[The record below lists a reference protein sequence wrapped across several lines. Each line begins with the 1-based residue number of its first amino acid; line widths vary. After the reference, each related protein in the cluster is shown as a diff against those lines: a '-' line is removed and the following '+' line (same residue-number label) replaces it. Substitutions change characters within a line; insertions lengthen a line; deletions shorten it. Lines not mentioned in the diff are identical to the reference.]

1 MSNIATKLWGYAGV
15 LLEDGIDYGDYVEQI
30 TFLLFLKMAEERELE
45 LPKGC
50 RWTDLSKL
58 AGEDLLE
65 GYQGILAKLSKQPG
79 ILGKIYYRAES
90 RFKKPERLKK
100 LVNMI
105 DEEEWASLDL
115 DVKGDAYEGL
125 VERAA
130 AEGKKGMGQF
140 FTPRRLIESVVRCI
154 KPDPRTAKDFTLMD
168 PACGTGGFLL
178 ASYEWFKQL
187 TGGAI
192 ERSLSQRVHN
202 RTYYGQ
208 DHGDRPRR
216 LALMNFHLHGLA
228 DNVTGGDTIY
238 DPPGSEKYDVVLTN
252 PPFKSSSSGGVPNRD
267 DFVVSTSN
275 KQLNFLQ
282 HIITVLKPGGRAAVV
297 LPDNVLFTDQAGEV
311 MEQLCTRCDL
321 HTVLRLP
328 RGTFSPYCPGVKANV
343 LFFTKGVPT
352 RQIWIYDCRT
362 NVPGVTKKDR
372 PLSMAHFE
380 EFERCYGIDPS
391 GRAGS
396 KKGKPRAEDD
406 SPADNRI
413 AVLGGKG
420 DRWRS
425 FPVADAKARDYKLD
439 GFKWLKEESLTDSDE
454 LPDPAEV
461 VTDAISE
468 LESAID
474 ELNQILTLLENGN
487 GKSSKHAEATA

>member
-30 TFLLFLKMAEERELE
+30 TYLLFLKMAAERELD

-50 RWTDLSKL
+50 TWPTLSKL
-58 AGEDLLE
+58 AGEELLDS
-65 GYQGILAKLSKQPG
+65 YQSILTKLSKQPG
-79 ILGKIYYRAES
+79 ILGKIYFRAES

-140 FTPRRLIESVVRCI
+140 FTPRRLIEAVVRCI
-154 KPDPRTAKDFTLMD
+154 KPDPRASKDFTLID

-178 ASYEWFKQL
+178 AADAWLKDQ
-187 TGGAI
+187 TKGVM
-192 ERSLSQRVHN
+192 ERSLADRVHK
-202 RTYYGQ
+202 RTYFGQ

-228 DNVTGGDTIY
+228 DNVSGGDTIY

-252 PPFKSSSSGGVPNRD
+252 PPFKSSSSGGAPNRD
-267 DFVVSTSN
+267 DFVVETSN
-275 KQLNFLQ
+275 KQLNFVQ

-352 RQIWIYDCRT
+352 KNVWIYDART
-362 NVPGVTKKDR
+362 NVPGITKKDR
-372 PLSMAHFE
+372 PLTSEHFA
-380 EFERCYGIDPS
+380 EFERCYGIDPN
-391 GRAGS
+391 GRHGP
-396 KKGKPRAEDD
+396 KQG
-406 SPADNRI
+406 
-413 AVLGGKG
+413 
-420 DRWRS
+420 
-425 FPVADAKARDYKLD
+425 KARDEHDSPEGEKGWLGGNRWKKFGVAAVKERDFKLD
-439 GFKWLKEESLTDSDE
+439 GFKWLKDESLDDADDLPEPEE
-454 LPDPAEV
+454 LA
-461 VTDAISE
+461 TDAISE
-468 LESAID
+468 LEAAVE
-474 ELNQILTLLENGN
+474 ELQLVLGLLERT
-487 GKSSKHAEATA
+487 AEPAATQEARG